1 MATFLASR
9 RGSPK
14 LCLEGYLYTKHRTN
28 DEKTAWRCERF
39 QEGCRGRAVT
49 AGVRV
54 CSEHFDG
61 DRDYRRIGSVL
72 RDAGQTVKR
81 ALLKSDAVPSLRLP
95 PTVKHNISSMEDPA
109 TKRRKILDDQPIEEL
124 DFEVKAPR
132 EHDCHCRHRP
142 TTRDAAV
149 QADPQEKPQVPTPA
163 VMKDSSVGTDAR
175 LGKRSVDEE
184 EDDDDKEEEE
194 EDDDDDPLYEPFSKD
209 GFVENATTF
218 CGEPGYNE
226 RKFLVFGSCLRELF
240 AVCQTCYRPC
250 SVFMRATGT
259 LLTVRTSCPAGH
271 SHRWES
277 QPSINGR
284 ALGNLLISALVLFTG
299 ASPTNTL
306 RLLRLMNVQVICSKT
321 FFNYQRA
328 ILVPAVEQVW
338 MDEQGKLLEELH
350 DQPLDLAGDGRC
362 DSPGYCAKYLT
373 YSLHVPGVNKILHFE
388 QVQVGE
394 SEAVRSSGLMEKE
407 GLIRCLAFT
416 RQKELSVQ
424 SLTTDRHRSIAK
436 HMREK
441 EPAVRHYFDV
451 WHVSKSVKK
460 GLSSASKSRDCGSIA
475 EWVQPAVNHLYWCAV
490 ASQGDPDLL
499 VGAWTSMTRHVVDI
513 HTDHPGIYAQC
524 LHDPD
529 RDGDWLVP
537 DSPAHARFTDVVANK
552 SLLKDL
558 RHLSPETQTTRIATL
573 HWNEN
578 ANREQ
583 AVTQAGQLQF
593 KVKSPKARK
602 GHHTAHPEKTKATH
616 DYVTKLVAQAVA
628 VCKEIGPLK
637 EVFELEAKTPRLS
650 NLTESCNRPLKEDL
664 VAARIS
670 RFGKKPPNAAD

>member
-1 MATFLASR
+1 
-9 RGSPK
+9 
-14 LCLEGYLYTKHRTN
+14 
-28 DEKTAWRCERF
+28 
-39 QEGCRGRAVT
+39 
-49 AGVRV
+49 
-54 CSEHFDG
+54 
-61 DRDYRRIGSVL
+61 
-72 RDAGQTVKR
+72 
-81 ALLKSDAVPSLRLP
+81 
-95 PTVKHNISSMEDPA
+95 
-109 TKRRKILDDQPIEEL
+109 
-124 DFEVKAPR
+124 
-132 EHDCHCRHRP
+132 
-142 TTRDAAV
+142 
-149 QADPQEKPQVPTPA
+149 
-163 VMKDSSVGTDAR
+163 
-175 LGKRSVDEE
+175 
-184 EDDDDKEEEE
+184 
-194 EDDDDDPLYEPFSKD
+194 
-209 GFVENATTF
+209 
-218 CGEPGYNE
+218 GEPGYNE

-306 RLLRLMNVQVICSKT
+306 RLLRLMNVQVICTKT

-338 MDEQGKLLEELH
+338 MDEQDKLLEELH

-407 GLIRCLAFT
+407 GLIRCLAFA
-416 RQKELSVQ
+416 KERELDVQ

-436 HMREK
+436 HIREK

-558 RHLSPETQTTRIATL
+558 RHLSPETQTYGLESFHSVLNSFAPKSAAFSTKGMLTRTRIAVL

-583 AVTQAGQLQF
+583 AVTEAGQLQF
-593 KVKSPKARK
+593 KVKAPKARK
-602 GHHTAHPEKTKATH
+602 GHYTAHPEKTKATH
-616 DYVTKLVAQAVA
+616 GNLGESHSLVVWN
-628 VCKEIGPLK
+628 V
-637 EVFELEAKTPRLS
+637 
-650 NLTESCNRPLKEDL
+650 
-664 VAARIS
+664 
-670 RFGKKPPNAAD
+670 